1 MNIPKASCRV
11 LHSLFTTENLLN
23 VLYDCNAQAGGGGD
37 RLAVD
42 EMTTLT
48 HLECSLC
55 GKRFEAGQIHNLC
68 ECGGPLLVRYDLE
81 KARQSWSRD
90 WIPNG
95 PSSMWRYAP
104 VLPVSKPSA
113 ITSLGEGMTPLLHC
127 KRLGARMGADDL
139 WVKDEGINPTG
150 SFKARGLSCAVS
162 MCVELG
168 VKKVAIPSA
177 GNAASAMAAYAAA
190 AGIEAHIFMP
200 KDVPQSNFIE
210 CKAFGAHVTLVDG
223 LISDCG
229 RIVAERKDKEGWF
242 DVSTLKE
249 PYRIEGKKTMGYEVA
264 EQFRWQLPDAI
275 FYPAGGGVG
284 LIGMWKSFS
293 EMEAL
298 GWIGPKRPKMICVQA
313 SGCAPIVKAFEEGKQ
328 RSEFWQGATTAAS
341 GLRVPKPLGDF
352 LVLDA
357 VRSSG
362 GTCLSVTDEE
372 MLDAGAELGATEGIF
387 AAPEGAACVAALHK
401 LYESG
406 FLQKSERVVLYNTGA
421 GLKYLEA
428 YSTRFPRES
437 ASEQDKLGGLIT
449 PR

>member
-1 MNIPKASCRV
+1 MNTI
-11 LHSLFTTENLLN
+11 
-23 VLYDCNAQAGGGGD
+23 
-37 RLAVD
+37 
-42 EMTTLT
+42 T

-55 GKRFEAGQIHNLC
+55 QKRYDAGQVHNLC
-68 ECGGPLLVRYDLE
+68 TCGGPLLVRYDLGAA
-81 KARQSWSRD
+81 KQNWSRD
-90 WIPNG
+90 ALLNAPK
-95 PSSMWRYAP
+95 SMWRYAP
-104 VLPVSKPSA
+104 LLPVRNESS
-113 ITSLGEGMTPLLHC
+113 IVSLGEGMTPLIHT
-127 KRLGARMGADDL
+127 KRLGDRYGAKDL

-150 SFKARGLSCAVS
+150 SFKARGLSCAIS

-168 VKKVAIPSA
+168 IKKVAIPSA

-190 AGIEAHIFMP
+190 AEIEAHIFMP
-200 KDVPQSNFIE
+200 RDVPQSNFIE

-229 RIVAERKDKEGWF
+229 KIVASRKDADGWF

-264 EQFRWQLPDAI
+264 EQMGWELPDVV

-284 LIGMWKSFS
+284 MIGMWKAFE

-298 GWIGPKRPKMICVQA
+298 GWIGPKRPKMIAVQSA
-313 SGCAPIVKAFEEGKQ
+313 GCAPLVRAFEEG
-328 RSEFWQGATTAAS
+328 RTHGEFWEGAHTVAS

-357 VRSSG
+357 VRNSG
-362 GTCLSVTDEE
+362 GTAIAVSDAE
-372 MLDAGAELGATEGIF
+372 MLDAGIDLATDEGIF
-387 AAPEGAACVAALHK
+387 AAPEGGACVAALQK
-401 LYESG
+401 LLTSG
-406 FLQKSERVVLYNTGA
+406 FLKPEQRMVLYNTGA
-421 GLKYLEA
+421 GQKYLEA
-428 YSTRFPRES
+428 YSTRFPRTT